1 MLEQRYA
8 KMLRSKMN
16 KLSKDRRQVL
26 QMAETERES
35 RENSAQTEFYP
46 ALEDFLDYVDVP
58 ADKFSGPRKVLVS
71 LDLLRG
77 LIGLA
82 AGALSYE
89 EQYYRDRYPDLKR
102 AAETG
107 EIADLKMH
115 FISHGFFERR
125 HACAQQAAPVD
136 EEWYLSKYPDVAKGL
151 AEGRVSSVTD
161 HYLTTGRREGRLPAG
176 DMSEAMMALI
186 SALHP
191 TDG

>member
-1 MLEQRYA
+1 
-8 KMLRSKMN
+8 MN
-16 KLSKDRRQVL
+16 KLSKDRSPLL
-26 QMAETERES
+26 QTAEAETNTQQNSVKRE
-35 RENSAQTEFYP
+35 FFP
-46 ALEDFLDYVDVP
+46 VLEDFLDYIDVP
-58 ADKFSGPRKVLVS
+58 ADKLVGPRKVLVS

-82 AGALSYE
+82 AGGLSYD

-102 AAETG
+102 AAEMG

-125 HACAQQAAPVD
+125 QACARQAAPVD
-136 EEWYLSKYPDVAKGL
+136 QEWYLSEYPDVAKAL

-161 HYLTTGRREGRLPAG
+161 HYLSTGRREGRRPAG
-176 DMSEAMMALI
+176 DLSEAMMALI

-191 TDG
+191 TEE